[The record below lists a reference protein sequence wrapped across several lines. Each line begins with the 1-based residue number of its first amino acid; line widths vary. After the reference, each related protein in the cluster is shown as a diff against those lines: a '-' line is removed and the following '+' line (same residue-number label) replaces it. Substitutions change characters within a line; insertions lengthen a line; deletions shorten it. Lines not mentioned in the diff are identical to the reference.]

1 MSTFLRVLL
10 ADDHAIMRDGLV
22 SLINSQPDMRVV
34 AEASDGSEAVE
45 AVKLASPDVVIMDVS
60 MPGMNGIE
68 ATRIL
73 KTEHPQV
80 KVLVL
85 TAYDNQGYLRQLLEA
100 GATGYV
106 SKNLAAREL
115 IHAIRIVARDE
126 TYIDPAIASCAPN
139 AANTERLR
147 GDVRRSELTGRER
160 EVLLLIAK
168 GYTNKEVAA
177 QLGISVKT
185 VETHKGN
192 IMSKLELKNRADA
205 VRFAV
210 QQGWLLDG

>member
-22 SLINSQPDMRVV
+22 SLINSQEDMRVV
-34 AEASDGSEAVE
+34 AEASDGASAIEGVE
-45 AVKLASPDVVIMDVS
+45 RTNPDVVIMDVS

-115 IHAIRIVARDE
+115 IHAIRIVARGE
-126 TYIDPAIASCAPN
+126 TYIDPAIASSAPN

-168 GYTNKEVAA
+168 GYTNKEVGA

-210 QQGWLLDG
+210 QQGWLLDA

>member
-1 MSTFLRVLL
+1 VSTLRILL
-10 ADDHAIMRDGLV
+10 ADDHAILRDGLV

-34 AEASDGSEAVE
+34 AEAGDGSEAIE
-45 AVKLASPDVVIMDVS
+45 AAKHTNPDVVIMDIS
-60 MPGMNGIE
+60 MPNMNGIE
-68 ATRIL
+68 ATRAL

-85 TAYDNQGYLRQLLEA
+85 SAYDNQAYLRQMLEA

-115 IHAIRIVARDE
+115 IQAIRIVARGE
-126 TYIDPAIASCAPN
+126 TYIDPAIANLTPN
-139 AANTERLR
+139 PVTLERLR
-147 GDVRRSELTGRER
+147 GDVRRSELTERER

-168 GYTNKEVAA
+168 GYTNKEIAA
-177 QLGISVKT
+177 QLSISVKT

-210 QQGWLLDG
+210 QQGWLLDA

>member
-22 SLINSQPDMRVV
+22 SLINSQEDMRVV
-34 AEASDGSEAVE
+34 AEASDGAGAIEGVE
-45 AVKLASPDVVIMDVS
+45 RTNPDVVIMDVS

-115 IHAIRIVARDE
+115 IHAIRIVARGE
-126 TYIDPAIASCAPN
+126 TYIDPAIASSAPN

-168 GYTNKEVAA
+168 GYTNKEVGA

-210 QQGWLLDG
+210 QQGWLLDA